1 MTSPRIPKERPTMT
15 TIGILGTGRVGSN
28 LARAL
33 AAAGHTVILGRRAAD
48 EETEARE
55 AGVDQSIRFADQRTA
70 ARTADIVIN
79 ATPGDTTLER
89 LRGFQAE
96 LAGKILV
103 DVSNATRDAADG
115 LPGDLVYPGSSLAE
129 QLQDALPATRVV
141 KTLNTMLFMVMTAP
155 ESLSTPPTAY
165 LSGDDD
171 DAKKVVAALLDDL
184 GWQPEWIEDLG
195 GIITARASEAL
206 ILLVP
211 HILRRRGFQPF
222 AVSLAR

>member
-1 MTSPRIPKERPTMT
+1 MT

-33 AAAGHTVILGRRAAD
+33 AASGHTVVLGHRTPRSTTALGED
-48 EETEARE
+48 GIEA
-55 AGVDQSIRFADQRTA
+55 SIRFADQRTT

-89 LRGFQAE
+89 LTELRAE

-103 DVSNATRDAADG
+103 DVSNATRDGADG
-115 LPGDLVYPGSSLAE
+115 LPGELVYPGSSLAE
-129 QLQDALPATRVV
+129 HLQHALPESRVV
-141 KTLNTMLFMVMTAP
+141 KTLNTMLFMVMTSPA
-155 ESLSTPPTAY
+155 SLSTPATVY

-171 DAKKVVAALLDDL
+171 GAKKTVTDLLGDL

-195 GIITARASEAL
+195 GIASARASEAL

-211 HILRRRGFQPF
+211 HILRRHGFQPF